1 MRLDIQALRAA
12 HPLPHVVGAVVKLTR
27 RGSEYKACCPLHAD
41 KTPSFTIFDGG
52 QRFHCFGCG
61 ASGDV
66 LDFVGQLHGVG
77 LVDAARMLAGGAL
90 PVVPVAALPAPVDDV
105 AKIAAAR
112 SIWRNAAPAAGTA
125 VETYLRGRSISLPL
139 PDCVRFARLK
149 HPDTGL
155 LHPCAVFGVVGVD
168 DTVTGVQ
175 RVFLADDGGGKLQ
188 GVDAKLSLGKIGG
201 GAIRLTPAASM
212 LALAEGPE
220 TGLSFLQLEGSATWV
235 ACGATNLSRVVLP
248 DCVSD
253 VIVAGDRGAA
263 GERANREA
271 ARTYTEQGR
280 QVRIVLPQPPHGDFN
295 DELQQEALCD
305 ATN

>member
-1 MRLDIQALRAA
+1 MRLDIEALRAA
-12 HPLPHVVGAVVKLTR
+12 HPLPHVVGAVVKLAR

-52 QRFHCFGCG
+52 KRFHCFGCG

-77 LVDAARMLAGGAL
+77 LVEAARMLAGGSL
-90 PVVPVAALPAPVDDV
+90 PVVPVAALPAPVDD
-105 AKIAAAR
+105 ASKIAAAR
-112 SIWRNAAPAAGTA
+112 SIWRNAAYAGGTLA
-125 VETYLRGRSISLPL
+125 ETYLRSRSISIAL

-155 LHPCAVFGVVGVD
+155 RHPCAVFAVVGSD
-168 DTVTGVQ
+168 NAVTGVQ
-175 RVFLADDGGGKLQ
+175 RVYLADDGRGKLQ

-201 GAIRLTPAASM
+201 GAIRLTPSAPM

-220 TGLSFLQLEGSATWV
+220 TGLSFLQLEGCATWV

-248 DCVSD
+248 ANVSD

-263 GERANREA
+263 GDRANADA
-271 ARTYTEQGR
+271 AKTYAGQGR
-280 QVRIVLPQPPHGDFN
+280 RVRIVLPRLPHGDFN